1 MFANDHL
8 REFLILNEAE
18 VAAMSLLEGSW
29 EEYADSMDQ
38 EMERLKEN
46 EKKLLAN
53 EKLLT

>member
-1 MFANDHL
+1 
-8 REFLILNEAE
+8 
-18 VAAMSLLEGSW
+18 MSLLEGSW

-53 EKLLT
+53 EKLLTQAVLKKDSELAE